1 LPLVSQI
8 QAFFLSSFF
17 EKDNVVLANEKNNLN
32 SKIILKTDLE
42 FLNDNNDNNYNIV
55 LNQNSM
61 PEMTDEIVEEYLSR
75 ISNDNL
81 KYFFSF
87 NHEAISTHFN
97 QQQVSVREICEK
109 NPKLNLVLR
118 NPSFMRNGYLEEVYN
133 LKKS

>member
-1 LPLVSQI
+1 
-8 QAFFLSSFF
+8 
-17 EKDNVVLANEKNNLN
+17 
-32 SKIILKTDLE
+32 
-42 FLNDNNDNNYNIV
+42 
-55 LNQNSM
+55 M
-61 PEMTDEIVEEYLSR
+61 PEMSDEIVEEYLNK

-81 KYFFSF
+81 KYFISF

-118 NPSFMRNGYLEEVYN
+118 NPSFMRNGYLEEVYD